1 MPIPARYD
9 IKTQEGDTYTFA
21 ISVDGDK
28 TAETPKFEINNA
40 GVSVL
45 ELTTG
50 SGISSS
56 YNGATD
62 KTTWTITITAVQTAA
77 LDPTII
83 YTYDFQTDT
92 SGTILTYLAGILSIQ
107 SEVAI

>member
-1 MPIPARYD
+1 MP
-9 IKTQEGDTYTFA
+9 
-21 ISVDGDK
+21 
-28 TAETPKFEINNA
+28 
-40 GVSVL
+40 

-83 YTYDFQTDT
+83 NPADDALFAKENPDDVADEP
-92 SGTILTYLAGILSIQ
+92 GGPDVAGAVFCAAGQYHLG
-107 SEVAI
+107 VCA